1 MNTHQKGFSLIELMT
16 TLSISTIL
24 FTVGTPSFTDLSD
37 QIRADSN
44 IRTIQQTLMLARNT
58 AINYGYR
65 VTVCP
70 LVDGK
75 CTQNWQK
82 GLTVFIDSDTVETLD
97 VNDKVIRI
105 IDEFDTKD
113 FLKYNKS
120 SIKFQPDGLA
130 SGSNGTFKYCPRT
143 VDSKNS
149 RAIVVNQAGRIR
161 FSTAKN
167 ISCD

>member
-1 MNTHQKGFSLIELMT
+1 MNTHQKGFSLIELIT

-130 SGSNGTFKYCPRT
+130 SGSNGYSASISLADPATI
-143 VDSKNS
+143 NL
-149 RAIVVNQAGRIR
+149 AG
-161 FSTAKN
+161 
-167 ISCD
+167 